1 MIPPH
6 TMIARGQCVS
16 NVIEMTIAL
25 SAARKMNTLAAFSM
39 SANDGNASLVLAS
52 GAW

>member
-1 MIPPH
+1 MNPFH
-6 TMIARGQCVS
+6 AMIAPGQCVS
-16 NVIEMTIAL
+16 NLIEMTIAL

-39 SANDGNASLVLAS
+39 SANDENASLGLAS

>member
-1 MIPPH
+1 MISPH
-6 TMIARGQCVS
+6 SMTARGQCVS
-16 NVIEMTIAL
+16 DVIEMTIAL

-39 SANDGNASLVLAS
+39 SANDANASFGLAS